1 MITERKDLLDVL
13 TAWEGAVSVVERDGD
28 DSAEA
33 IADLSRT
40 RGALLEVLSQYRDI
54 ASENVRLRHQL
65 DIASRAQGREL
76 ERATIGTGEMGQ

>member
-1 MITERKDLLDVL
+1 MKTEYKDLLDVL

-54 ASENVRLRHQL
+54 AAENLRLRGQL
-65 DIASRAQGREL
+65 SIAQAAQGREL